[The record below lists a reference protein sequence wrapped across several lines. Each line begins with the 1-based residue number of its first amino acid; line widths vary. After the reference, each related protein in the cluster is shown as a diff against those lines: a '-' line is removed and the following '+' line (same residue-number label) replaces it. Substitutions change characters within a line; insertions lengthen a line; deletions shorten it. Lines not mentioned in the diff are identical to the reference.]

1 MTVRTWSAPV
11 GTPDGRERSQA
22 AQCPL
27 CGAAAGRPFLQGRAM
42 RFVRCP
48 SCAMVYQDPRP
59 VFEDLRARYGAAYFA
74 YELANE
80 QAFHALMLMGL
91 RDIDFESVTAAVP
104 RPRRFLDVGCAT
116 GMLLETMRG
125 RGWDVE
131 GVDLCRESAEHGRE
145 RRGVPIRV
153 GTLEEA
159 GFAAG
164 SFQVVH
170 FSHLIEH
177 VPEPRAFLGEVH
189 RVLAPA
195 GLAIV
200 TTPNVAGLQARL
212 FGAGWRSA
220 IPDHLSLFSRR
231 TLCRMLG
238 ECGFLVRRTV
248 TWGGL
253 ALGTAPAFLKR
264 PADRLAKRWGFGDVV
279 LALAE
284 RLPG

>member
-1 MTVRTWSAPV
+1 MVRTWSAPAA
-11 GTPDGRERSQA
+11 RERRQA
-22 AQCPL
+22 AACPL
-27 CGAAAGRPFLQGRAM
+27 CGGTAGSAFLDSAAM
-42 RFVRCP
+42 RFVRCA
-48 SCAMVYQDPRP
+48 SCSLVYQDPRP
-59 VFEDLRARYGAAYFA
+59 VFEDLRARYGPAYFS

-80 QAFHALMLMGL
+80 KAFHALMLLGL
-91 RDIDFESVTAAVP
+91 ADIDLERVTAGFP
-104 RPRRFLDVGCAT
+104 HPRRFLDVGCAT
-116 GMLLETMRG
+116 GMLLETMRA
-125 RGWDVE
+125 RGWEVE

-145 RRGVPIRV
+145 HRGVPIRV

-164 SFQVVH
+164 SFQVAH

-177 VPEPRAFLGEVH
+177 VPDPRSLLGEVR

-200 TTPNVAGLQARL
+200 TTPNVDGMQARL

-220 IPDHLSLFSRR
+220 IPDHLVLFSRR
-231 TLCRMLG
+231 TLCRMLE
-238 ECGFLVRRTV
+238 ECGLRVLRTV

-253 ALGTAPAFLKR
+253 AAGTAPGFLKR

-279 LALAE
+279 LALARRE
-284 RLPG
+284 G